1 MDSDEGGKI
10 ITIGFRMVYTFK
22 HAREESW
29 SVCIR
34 PGGR

>member
-1 MDSDEGGKI
+1 MDSDETI
-10 ITIGFRMVYTFK
+10 RIIGFRMVYTFK

-29 SVCIR
+29 SVGIR